1 MGLVYLGCGGGNVLF
16 VKEKEEKF
24 VGGNQRGGPYH

>member
-16 VKEKEEKF
+16 VKEKF